1 MLTNEIVEVAGIISL
16 QESAEAVKIAQL
28 PEKAQLER
36 IYQYWMANRQRFQS
50 WESALDKLD
59 AAYYSSVNLLPE
71 GLFEEII
78 AGELLSSLACSWFER
93 LDQIICAEG
102 GIPVFSSIGKNVLE
116 AHEAIILRVFSFL
129 LKRETRSTHFRTVW
143 YNQLRLTT
151 RHWKRSLG
159 RYMADSLADPLAVSL
174 PDSLPDSLAGSF
186 EKDGSEELLDSLQEN
201 DFNEYTVSIPLSE
214 ESAADSQT
222 PWNAE
227 ASGHIAVAAPR
238 LSWDSLQSALKV
250 SFLLWNRQKSANPE
264 LNRQIASSVLDLI
277 PEKGKRMLY
286 QYPDVLEERLIDAA
300 DDLQYLVDSCCESPL
315 QVPSLFIQRLKRY
328 AG

>member
-16 QESAEAVKIAQL
+16 QESEGAIKIAQL
-28 PEKAQLER
+28 PEQAQLER
-36 IYQYWMANRQRFQS
+36 LYQYWIANRQRFQS

-59 AAYYSSVNLLPE
+59 AAYYSSVNPLPE

-78 AGELLSSLACSWFER
+78 AGELLSCLACSWFER
-93 LDQIICAEG
+93 LDQIICSEG
-102 GIPVFSSIGKNVLE
+102 GIPVFGSVGKNVLE
-116 AHEAIILRVFSFL
+116 AHEAVILRVFSFL

-143 YNQLRLTT
+143 YNQLRRTT

-159 RYMADSLADPLAVSL
+159 QYMADSLAD
-174 PDSLPDSLAGSF
+174 SF
-186 EKDGSEELLDSLQEN
+186 EKDSSEELLDNSQEN
-201 DFNEYTVSIPLSE
+201 DSADYTISIPLSE
-214 ESAADSQT
+214 DAVANSQT
-222 PWNAE
+222 QWNAE
-227 ASGHIAVAAPR
+227 TSGNIAVAAPR
-238 LSWDSLQSALKV
+238 LSWDSLKSALKV

-286 QYPDVLEERLIDAA
+286 QYPDVLEERLVDAA
-300 DDLQYLVDSCCESPL
+300 DDLQYLVDSCCASPL
-315 QVPSLFIQRLKRY
+315 PISSLFIQRLERY